1 MQCYHGAAWEK
12 GRGTV
17 LSYGSRTICCVPS
30 WKAHPGFAA
39 TRHVEPVGKTVRELR
54 GTIKGADGA
63 LTPVY
68 ARISEPIRRQSDVEH
83 EDCYCVVHCPHLFAD
98 DKRIFGVDAEQAL
111 ELSIMF
117 IKELLEHR
125 GAIIDREDAPTTPN
139 K

>member
-1 MQCYHGAAWEK
+1 MQCYHGAAREK

-17 LSYGSRTICCVPS
+17 LSYGSRTLRCVPS

-39 TRHVEPVGKTVRELR
+39 TGHVDPVRKTAKELW
-54 GTIKGADGA
+54 GTVKGDDGA

-68 ARISEPIRRQSDVEH
+68 ARISEPIRRRSDVEH
-83 EDCYCVVHCPHLFAD
+83 EDYYCVVHCPHLFED

-125 GAIIDREDAPTTPN
+125 GAVIDREDAPTTPN

>member
-1 MQCYHGAAWEK
+1 M
-12 GRGTV
+12 
-17 LSYGSRTICCVPS
+17 
-30 WKAHPGFAA
+30 
-39 TRHVEPVGKTVRELR
+39 EPVGKTLKELR

-83 EDCYCVVHCPHLFAD
+83 EGCYCVVHCPHLFAD
-98 DKRIFGVDAEQAL
+98 DKRIFGADAEQAL

-125 GAIIDREDAPTTPN
+125 GAVIDWEDTPTTPN